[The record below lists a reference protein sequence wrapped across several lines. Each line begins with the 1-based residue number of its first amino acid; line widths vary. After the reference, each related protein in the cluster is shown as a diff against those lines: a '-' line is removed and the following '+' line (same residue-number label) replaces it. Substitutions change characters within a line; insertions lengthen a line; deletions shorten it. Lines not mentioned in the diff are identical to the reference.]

1 MDKKYYVSE
10 SAFINVS
17 CDLAKRMME
26 ERLGDKYPLM
36 FEDNG
41 NCYNEEGQEHFNQ
54 LYEQVQNIL
63 EDADIVPN
71 DVETQISLTRLE
83 NAVKDIKENWTTPND
98 SHTNAE
104 YWGMLEGLD
113 MLVKHFREINEENK
127 NEV

>member
-1 MDKKYYVSE
+1 MTKKYYVSE

-36 FEDNG
+36 FEEHG
-41 NCYNEEGQEHFNQ
+41 NSYNAEGQEHFNE

-71 DVETQISLTRLE
+71 DVEIQISLTRLE

-104 YWGMLEGLD
+104 YNGMCDGLD
-113 MLVKHFREINEENK
+113 MLVKHFREINEEK
-127 NEV
+127 DDEV